1 MIQDWVANITATDK
15 GQKLF
20 QSCDYK
26 LYKEIKTKYEAL
38 PKNEKACYKGA
49 DDYIRKN
56 GGPELTPLNKNFML
70 LIEEIDAQIHSDN
83 VLEVFP
89 IETID
94 HDVEIH
100 DLLLSL
106 EDEKHIKDI
115 YRKKKLQVKKSG
127 ISAKDA
133 TILRHCIRQG
143 RSLLQAGLKAE
154 MLAKPLIDFYAAS
167 AYAYAI
173 IVLNSPI
180 HKSID
185 TLKGSHGHTYNHNKK
200 TIDFGGDI
208 PGGTFL
214 DLLCA
219 LSVVNITQM
228 DGQHI
233 SFKYSVLSSVE
244 MVQNNSISVSLLP
257 LLSMVPELSDH
268 FDKLG
273 TGYKHVHKLSIDTG
287 IVNNKVTYNF
297 FIGDGVAKPD
307 KDVLHRCFNTDVISE
322 NQGNY
327 KVSVDS
333 DLITKITPVIYQ
345 DMYGHL
351 WYIESPIKGLYLP
364 EVCLHFLIISALC
377 NIMRYS
383 PHEWSDILSN
393 RTSSKFSLV
402 LNQYI
407 RIFERKFPLLITQ
420 YLSDYNAVLKR

>member
-1 MIQDWVANITATDK
+1 MIQDWVAKVTATEK

-20 QSCDYK
+20 QACDYSI
-26 LYKEIKTKYEAL
+26 YKSKKEDYEKL
-38 PKNEKACYKGA
+38 PKSEKAGYKGA
-49 DDYIRKN
+49 DDYIKRN
-56 GGPELTPLNKNFML
+56 GGPELNSLNRNYVL
-70 LIEEIDAQIHSDN
+70 LTEEIDAQIHSDRI
-83 VLEVFP
+83 LEVFP

-94 HDVEIH
+94 HDIEIH

-106 EDEKHIKDI
+106 EDEEHLKDI
-115 YRKKKLQVKKSG
+115 YRRKKLQVKKIG

-133 TILRHCIRQG
+133 TIIRQCIRQD

-185 TLKGSHGHTYNHNKK
+185 TLKGSHGHTYNHNTK

-228 DGQHI
+228 YGQPI
-233 SFKYSVLSSVE
+233 SLKYSVLSSVE
-244 MVQNNSISVSLLP
+244 MVQNNSISVSLSA

-268 FDKLG
+268 FDKLN
-273 TGYKHVHKLSIDTG
+273 TGHKQVHKLSIHTG

-297 FIGDGVAKPD
+297 SIGDGVNKPD
-307 KDVLHRCFNTDVISE
+307 KEILKRCFNTEIINE
-322 NQGNY
+322 NQGSY
-327 KVSVDS
+327 IVSVEADN
-333 DLITKITPVIYQ
+333 ITNISPVIYQ
-345 DMYGHL
+345 DIYGQL
-351 WYIESPIKGLYLP
+351 WYIESPIEGLYLP

-383 PHEWSDILSN
+383 PPEWSDILSN

-402 LNQYI
+402 INQYI
-407 RIFERKFPLLITQ
+407 RVFERKFPLLITQ
-420 YLSDYNAVLKR
+420 YLSNYNAILKK